1 MDYFE
6 LLLKEIDTSI
16 MVETEIMMDASKKLK
31 ESTDKIE
38 ELKKQKQLVLSLTR
52 VVSTPYWNVKL

>member
-16 MVETEIMMDASKKLK
+16 MIETEVMMDASKKLK

-38 ELKKQKQLVLSLTR
+38 EFKKQKQLVLSLTR
-52 VVSTPYWNVKL
+52 VVSTSYWNVKL

>member
-16 MVETEIMMDASKKLK
+16 MIETEVMMDASKKLK

-38 ELKKQKQLVLSLTR
+38 EFKKQKQLVLSLTR
-52 VVSTPYWNVKL
+52 VVSTSY

>member
-52 VVSTPYWNVKL
+52 VVSTPY

>member
-52 VVSTPYWNVKL
+52 VVSTSY